1 MKPTHAVLAAM
12 LALGTGQA
20 MACYLVY
27 DRNNQV
33 AYAGQTPP
41 PGVDMSKPL
50 HETLAAKYPGG
61 HMVFDSTRDC
71 PTQGRL
77 RVASTN
83 GKSPLLMDIA
93 TARSMG
99 LPYTDMGNGVAMVRE
114 RPDSMRAGVNLA
126 ESGLPRDDTRAMG
139 APPAQQ
145 PHKSP
150 QQQQKP
156 AAARPAQPATT
167 R

>member
-33 AYAGQTPP
+33 AYTGQTPP

-50 HETLAAKYPGG
+50 HEALAAKYPGG
-61 HMVFDSTRDC
+61 HMVFDNTREC

-77 RVASTN
+77 KVVSTT
-83 GKSPLLMDIA
+83 GKSPLLMDIR
-93 TARSMG
+93 TAKSMG
-99 LPYTDMGNGVAMVRE
+99 LPYTDLGNGVGMVRE
-114 RPDSMRAGVNLA
+114 RPDSMRPGVTLA
-126 ESGLPRDDTRAMG
+126 ESGLPRDDDTRAMG
-139 APPAQQ
+139 AGPAAQKKPQ
-145 PHKSP
+145 PS
-150 QQQQKP
+150 QP
-156 AAARPAQPATT
+156 AAARPAQPAA

>member
-27 DRNNQV
+27 DRSNQV
-33 AYAGQTPP
+33 VYSGEAPP
-41 PGVDMSKPL
+41 VDMSKPL
-50 HETLAAKYPGG
+50 HEALAAKYPGS
-61 HMVFDSTRDC
+61 HLVFNATRDC

-77 RVASTN
+77 RVVSTN
-83 GKSPLLMDIA
+83 GKSPLLMDIS

-139 APPAQQ
+139 AGPAPQQQQQ
-145 PHKSP
+145 P
-150 QQQQKP
+150 QQKP
-156 AAARPAQPATT
+156 AAARPAQPAPT

>member
-12 LALGTGQA
+12 LVLGTGQA

-33 AYAGQTPP
+33 VYSGDAAP
-41 PGVDMSKPL
+41 VDMSKPL
-50 HETLAAKYPGG
+50 HEALAAKYPGG
-61 HMVFDSTRDC
+61 HMTFDNARDC
-71 PTQGRL
+71 PSQGRL

-83 GKSPLLMDIA
+83 GKSPLLVDIR
-93 TARSMG
+93 TAKSMG

-114 RPDSMRAGVNLA
+114 RPDSMRTGVNLA

-139 APPAQQ
+139 AAPAQ
-145 PHKSP
+145 P
-150 QQQQKP
+150 QQNHQQAQQKP
-156 AAARPAQPATT
+156 AAARPAQPATS

>member
-27 DRNNQV
+27 DRGNQV
-33 AYAGQTPP
+33 VYSGATPP

-50 HETLAAKYPGG
+50 HEALSGKYPGG
-61 HMVFDSTRDC
+61 HMVFDNTRDC

-77 RVASTN
+77 KVVSTT
-83 GKSPLLMDIA
+83 GKSPLLMDIR
-93 TARSMG
+93 TAKSMG

-139 APPAQQ
+139 AAPAQQ
-145 PHKSP
+145 HP
-150 QQQQKP
+150 QPQKP
-156 AAARPAQPATT
+156 AAARPAQPAAA